1 MPYDLKDLRLF
12 KAIADA
18 QNLSLGATAMYMTA
32 SSASYRL
39 KNLEYAL
46 GGALFIRTPKG
57 MALTP
62 AGDALVRHANKLLAD
77 VDAMHAEI
85 SEYSKSLKG
94 SIKLLAN
101 SSSLNS
107 FIIPSLA
114 RFLATN
120 SNINVDLKEE
130 DSPSIARKIQAGEAD
145 IGVVG
150 GQIATPDLR
159 SELYAIERMICTV
172 SLDHPLAGRSK
183 VSFLEM
189 LNCDLVCMERKSSN
203 FMFLDNRARQAGK
216 PINVRVHA
224 HDFNS
229 VLYFVEAKVGVA
241 LVPATVADKL
251 IRERRI
257 CGIVITDAWAFRDLH
272 LITRKEPVPSDLIQG
287 FAEILLHDPQVA
299 ATRSKLV

>member
-1 MPYDLKDLRLF
+1 MSYDLKDLRLF

-18 QNLSLGATAMYMTA
+18 QNLSLGAAAMYMTA

-57 MALTP
+57 MTLTP
-62 AGDALVRHANKLLAD
+62 AGEALVRHANKLLAGA
-77 VDAMHAEI
+77 DAMQAEI
-85 SEYSKSLKG
+85 SEYSKKLKG

-120 SNINVDLKEE
+120 LNINVDLKEE

-145 IGVVG
+145 IGVVA

-159 SELYAIERMICTV
+159 SELYAIERLICAV

-203 FMFLDNRARQAGK
+203 FLFLDYQARQAGK

-229 VLYFVEAKVGVA
+229 VLYFVEANVGVA
-241 LVPATVADKL
+241 LVPATVADEL

-257 CGIVITDAWAFRDLH
+257 SGLSIIDAWAFRDLH
-272 LITRKEPVPSDLIQG
+272 LITRREPAPSDLIQE